1 MTTQVPAP
9 ENGKLNPLFKLG
21 AYLRRGEASAS
32 GQQVFL
38 QGGRQADVFYR
49 NRWAFDKMV
58 RSTHGVNCTG
68 SCSWKV

>member
-1 MTTQVPAP
+1 MTAYFAP
-9 ENGKLNPLFKLG
+9 EQGNSNPLFKLG
-21 AYLRRGEASAS
+21 AYLRKGEATDS
-32 GQQVFL
+32 GQQLFL
-38 QGGRQADVFYR
+38 KGGRQADVFYR